1 MRFGI
6 GGLAKL
12 AVTSF
17 EPLCGCSRRPFKAC
31 ASHETGRNRCEAQDL
46 VRPVE
51 ALAKPIVTGAMHNS
65 RHGQR
70 FRSTH
75 PTNLAWMEFCRLKGR
90 RARPHLRPDMD
101 RFSPP
106 CRPAAPPLLR
116 SSRWTPPD
124 E

>member
-6 GGLAKL
+6 GGSAKL

-17 EPLCGCSRRPFKAC
+17 EPRCGCSRRPVKAC
-31 ASHETGRNRCEAQDL
+31 GSHEAGRNRCGAQDL

-51 ALAKPIVTGAMHNS
+51 ALAKPIVTDAVPNS
-65 RHGQR
+65 RGQR
-70 FRSTH
+70 FRSTR
-75 PTNLAWMEFCRLKGR
+75 PTNLAWMEFCRLKCR

-106 CRPAAPPLLR
+106 CMPAAP
-116 SSRWTPPD
+116 
-124 E
+124 